1 MSDLLSGVM
10 RTIGSGL
17 AAQRKRMEAIASNIA
32 NSETTRAEDG
42 LPYRR
47 QTVRITQTE
56 SGSEETAATPAVPH
70 LSLRT
75 TSPLHMHANRQMR
88 KTGAEASG
96 ALMKSE
102 VVEASP
108 DEVKY
113 IYDPHHPD
121 ADENGFVAYP
131 DISPVEEMV
140 DMMAATRAYEANL
153 AAMDAFKSM
162 VEKALE
168 I

>member
-1 MSDLLSGVM
+1 MSNLLSGVM

-17 AAQRKRMEAIASNIA
+17 TAQRRRMEAIASNIA
-32 NSETTRAEDG
+32 NSETTRTEQG

-47 QTVRITQTE
+47 QTVRITQAE
-56 SGSEETAATPAVPH
+56 AAREVSVAGDRPRIG
-70 LSLRT
+70 LRT
-75 TSPLHMHANRQMR
+75 TSPLHIHRGTQAPVSSVTKVGPVIN
-88 KTGAEASG
+88 
-96 ALMKSE
+96 SE
-102 VVEASP
+102 VVEAPP
-108 DEVKY
+108 DQVKY

-121 ADENGFVAYP
+121 ADAEGYVAYP

>member
-1 MSDLLSGVM
+1 MSNLLSSVM

-17 AAQRKRMEAIASNIA
+17 TAQRKRMESIASNIA
-32 NSETTRAEDG
+32 NSETTRTDEG

-47 QTVRITQTE
+47 QTVRVTQAE
-56 SGSEETAATPAVPH
+56 SERKTAVRGPSPR
-70 LSLRT
+70 LGLLT
-75 TSPLHMHANRQMR
+75 TSPLHIHIR
-88 KTGAEASG
+88 KAPTTDVTSSEAIIE
-96 ALMKSE
+96 SE
-102 VVEASP
+102 VVEAPP
-108 DEVKY
+108 DQVKY

-121 ADENGFVAYP
+121 ADSEGYVAYP
-131 DISPVEEMV
+131 DINPVEEMV
-140 DMMAATRAYEANL
+140 DMMAAARAYEANL

>member
-10 RTIGSGL
+10 RTIGGGL
-17 AAQRKRMEAIASNIA
+17 TAQRKRMEAIASNIA
-32 NSETTRAEDG
+32 NSETTKTEDG

-47 QTVRITQTE
+47 QTVLITQTE
-56 SGSEETAATPAVPH
+56 EAKETGVAVARPR
-70 LSLRT
+70 LALRT
-75 TSPLHMHANRQMR
+75 TSPVHM
-88 KTGAEASG
+88 SG
-96 ALMKSE
+96 RTEQSTMNVTSNEEVIKSE
-102 VVEASP
+102 VLEAPP
-108 DEVKY
+108 DRVKY
-113 IYDPHHPD
+113 VYDPHHPD
-121 ADENGFVAYP
+121 AGEDGFVAYP
-131 DISPVEEMV
+131 DVNPVEEMV

>member
-1 MSDLLSGVM
+1 MSNLLSGVM

-17 AAQRKRMEAIASNIA
+17 TAQRKRMEAIASNIA
-32 NSETTRAEDG
+32 NSETTRTEEG

-47 QTVRITQTE
+47 QSVRITQTE
-56 SGSEETAATPAVPH
+56 EAEETGVAGHRPRIG
-70 LSLRT
+70 LRT
-75 TSPLHMHANRQMR
+75 TSPLHI
-88 KTGAEASG
+88 SG
-96 ALMKSE
+96 RGQAPTMSVTSNETTIKSE
-102 VVEASP
+102 VLEAPP
-108 DEVKY
+108 DRVKY

-121 ADENGFVAYP
+121 ADEDGFVAYP
-131 DISPVEEMV
+131 DINPVEEMV

>member
-1 MSDLLSGVM
+1 MSNLLSGVM

-17 AAQRKRMEAIASNIA
+17 TAQRRRMEAIASNIA
-32 NSETTRAEDG
+32 NSETTRTEDG

-47 QTVRITQTE
+47 QSVRITQKQSFRE
-56 SGSEETAATPAVPH
+56 TPAAGHRPRMGLH
-70 LSLRT
+70 T
-75 TSPLHMHANRQMR
+75 TSPFHLHGGG
-88 KTGAEASG
+88 KTPPVGMTSSET
-96 ALMKSE
+96 MIDSE
-102 VVEASP
+102 VVEAP
-108 DEVKY
+108 PGEVKY

-121 ADENGFVAYP
+121 ADEGGFVAYP
-131 DISPVEEMV
+131 DINPVEEMV
-140 DMMAATRAYEANL
+140 DMMTATRAYEANL

>member
-1 MSDLLSGVM
+1 MSDLLSSVM

-17 AAQRKRMEAIASNIA
+17 TAQRKRMESIASNIA
-32 NSETTRAEDG
+32 NSETTRTDEG

-47 QTVRITQTE
+47 QTVRITQ
-56 SGSEETAATPAVPH
+56 SETATETTVKQQKPRLGLH
-70 LSLRT
+70 T
-75 TSPLHMHANRQMR
+75 TSPLHIRSSGQSPVS
-88 KTGAEASG
+88 TVASSESVV
-96 ALMKSE
+96 KSE
-102 VVEASP
+102 VLEAPP
-108 DEVKY
+108 DQVKY
-113 IYDPHHPD
+113 VYDPHHPD
-121 ADENGFVAYP
+121 ADSEGYVAYP
-131 DISPVEEMV
+131 DVNPIEEMV

>member
-1 MSDLLSGVM
+1 MSDLLSSVM

-17 AAQRKRMEAIASNIA
+17 TAQRKRMESIASNIA
-32 NSETTRAEDG
+32 NSETTRTAEG

-47 QTVRITQTE
+47 QTVRITE
-56 SGSEETAATPAVPH
+56 RETAGETTIRGQKPRIA
-70 LSLRT
+70 LST
-75 TSPLHMHANRQMR
+75 TSPLHIRSSSQAAVTSVTVN
-88 KTGAEASG
+88 EPVIE
-96 ALMKSE
+96 SE
-102 VVEASP
+102 IVEAPP
-108 DEVKY
+108 DEIKY
-113 IYDPHHPD
+113 VYDPHHPD
-121 ADENGFVAYP
+121 ADSDGFVAYP
-131 DISPVEEMV
+131 DVNPIEEMV

>member
-17 AAQRKRMEAIASNIA
+17 TAQRKRMESIASNIA
-32 NSETTRAEDG
+32 NSETTRTDEG

-47 QTVRITQTE
+47 QTVRITQAEATR
-56 SGSEETAATPAVPH
+56 ETTVAGQKPRIG
-70 LSLRT
+70 LNT
-75 TSPLHMHANRQMR
+75 TSPLHIHRSSQAPMSSV
-88 KTGAEASG
+88 TTSG
-96 ALMKSE
+96 VVIKSE
-102 VVEASP
+102 VVEAPP
-108 DEVKY
+108 DAVKY
-113 IYDPHHPD
+113 VYDPHHPD
-121 ADENGFVAYP
+121 ADPEGYVAYP
-131 DISPVEEMV
+131 DVNPVEEMV